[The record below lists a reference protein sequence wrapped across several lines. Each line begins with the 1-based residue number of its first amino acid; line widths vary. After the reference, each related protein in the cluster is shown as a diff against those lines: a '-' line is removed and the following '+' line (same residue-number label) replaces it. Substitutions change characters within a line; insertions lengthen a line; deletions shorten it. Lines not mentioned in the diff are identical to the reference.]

1 MEAKHT
7 FRVTDLT
14 HRCAYTYV
22 WCMSPSYLVE
32 PKVIRLK
39 KTLEFWEQLVV
50 VEAVDGL
57 HITRAVIQVACHL
70 M

>member
-7 FRVTDLT
+7 FRATDLT
-14 HRCAYTYV
+14 HRCVYMYV
-22 WCMSPSYLVE
+22 WCMSPPYLVE

-39 KTLEFWEQLVV
+39 KTLEFWEQLVI

-57 HITRAVIQVACHL
+57 HITCAVIQVACHL